1 MSITFAKGLFCK
13 TASPDFVVCKLSI
26 IVDDFIE
33 FLNENK
39 NNAGYVNIDVLKS
52 KSSDKIY
59 GALNEWKKKENT
71 EENNNY
77 ADDSFDSIPF

>member
-26 IVDDFIE
+26 KVEDFIK

-39 NNAGYVNIDVLKS
+39 NYAGYVNIDVLKP

-71 EENNNY
+71 TTDDRY
-77 ADDSFDSIPF
+77 ADNSFDDIPF